1 MSVMNTFY
9 GRTFDPME
17 MTEENV
23 ALEDIARA
31 AGGVLSDAR

>member
-31 AGGVLSDAR
+31 AGAC